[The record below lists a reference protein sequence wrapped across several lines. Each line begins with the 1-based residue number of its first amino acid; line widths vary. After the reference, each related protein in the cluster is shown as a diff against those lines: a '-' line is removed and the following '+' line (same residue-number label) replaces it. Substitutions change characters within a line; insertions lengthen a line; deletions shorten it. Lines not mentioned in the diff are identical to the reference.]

1 MNVAYGL
8 ILVAFTTIVSVLG
21 TRAYIASKI
30 KPLGSI
36 IVVDDKE
43 DGQTYMAAD
52 LNSKSD
58 LDGLKAGDVAMFIVK
73 RK

>member
-58 LDGLKAGDVAMFIVK
+58 LDGLKAGDVAMFVVK

>member
-21 TRAYIASKI
+21 TKAYIASKI

-58 LDGLKAGDVAMFIVK
+58 LDGLKAGDVAMFVVK

>member
-8 ILVAFTTIVSVLG
+8 ILVAFTAIVSVLG

-36 IVVDDKE
+36 IVVDDNE

-58 LDGLKAGDVAMFIVK
+58 LDGLKGGDVAMFIVK
-73 RK
+73 R

>member
-1 MNVAYGL
+1 MNVAYSL

-21 TRAYIASKI
+21 TKAYIASKI

-58 LDGLKAGDVAMFIVK
+58 LDGLKAGDVAMFVVK

>member
-21 TRAYIASKI
+21 TRAYIVSKI
-30 KPLGSI
+30 KLLGSI
-36 IVVDDKE
+36 IVVDDNE

-58 LDGLKAGDVAMFIVK
+58 LDGLKGGDVAMFVVK